1 MSLIDIHLA
10 AAAIDASTIRQF
22 EELGFVEDLFRECR
36 NCTPTIYHA
45 TYRKDLHKPSDL
57 LWETLRS
64 ALAGDASFNGL
75 LEEEERED
83 LQMSLVGQ
91 SVVATPLPPKLEIQA
106 CPIGLHKAC
115 DVHAGVRLDAPSE
128 GAIEWLEALGI
139 ASFQKERPD
148 GLWRIYTATFDTID
162 GGRRYFDAVKLLLP
176 RQKDTAFKIKFE
188 KILRAMRF
196 PVDAVT
202 LPLTYADQLD
212 RWMGAL
218 NGTCQPI
225 TKNLE
230 FS

>member
-45 TYRKDLHKPSDL
+45 TYRKDLYKPSDL
-57 LWETLRS
+57 LWNKLKS
-64 ALAGDASFNGL
+64 ALAEDASFNGL
-75 LEEEERED
+75 LEEEKRED
-83 LQMSLVGQ
+83 VQISIVGQ
-91 SVVATPLPPKLEIQA
+91 IAVATPLPPTLEIQA
-106 CPIGLHKAC
+106 CPVGRHKAC
-115 DVHAGVRLDAPSE
+115 DVHAGVRLDTHSE
-128 GAIEWLEALGI
+128 AAIEWLEALGI

-162 GGRRYFDAVKLLLP
+162 AGRRYFDAVKLLLP
-176 RQKDTAFKIKFE
+176 RQQDTAFKIKFE
-188 KILRAMRF
+188 RILRAVRF

-202 LPLTYADQLD
+202 LPLTYAHQLD

-218 NGTCQPI
+218 SDTCQSTI
-225 TKNLE
+225 KNLE